1 VDLPSK
7 QYSLEADFATG
18 WRPKNRIL
26 GPVPLNCD
34 ARLLDEIVD
43 ELTSFGS
50 RHR

>member
-1 VDLPSK
+1 M
-7 QYSLEADFATG
+7 G
-18 WRPKNRIL
+18 WRPKTKIM

-50 RHR
+50 KYKTRVIYLGIFNVR